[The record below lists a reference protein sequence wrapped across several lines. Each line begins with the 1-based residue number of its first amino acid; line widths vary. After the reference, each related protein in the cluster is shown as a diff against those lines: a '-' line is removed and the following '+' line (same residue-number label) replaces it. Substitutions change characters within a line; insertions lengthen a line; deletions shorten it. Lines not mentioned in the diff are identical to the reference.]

1 MLIVKIKGGVG
12 NQLFQYAFGRQ
23 LAINNRTTLNLDNS
37 FFENVKQHRSYNL
50 GKFNLIYKN
59 APTKDVSKYRKAN
72 HPLINKFLNSITLN
86 FSVYVE
92 RKVKGFDQR
101 WLQKKNGYFEGYWQ
115 SEQYFKEIRANL
127 LEEITLKEIS
137 GRVKELATKI
147 ENCNAISIHIRKTD
161 YLNAANQNIYADCSI
176 NYYKSAIDE
185 MLAQVEKP
193 VFYLFSDDFEWV
205 EKNLAIQQPHV
216 FMIDNS
222 AEEDLYLMSICKH
235 HIIANS
241 TFSWWGA
248 WLNKSLTKKIIAPKY
263 WFKKN
268 SLTNQDIIPE
278 NWLKINN

>member
-1 MLIVKIKGGVG
+1 MLIVKIKGGLG

-161 YLNAANQNIYADCSI
+161 YLNAANQNIYADCSL
-176 NYYKSAIDE
+176 NYYKNAIDE